1 MKDVGHSFTERC
13 LAAAL
18 SLAFVLLSPPAR
30 ACADQ
35 HDDDAALGQKVY
47 DDLKAKLQIVDNSK
61 YLPVLRGVGAKV
73 ALAAQPHWFDERFY
87 VVRGND
93 VNAFSAPGGFVFVDE
108 GLLRALNNVDE
119 LANVLGHETAHLV
132 LGHVQARTNQANR
145 TGLLLGVGKLVTGKA
160 SQGVQ
165 NTFDVATKMG
175 TYTFLNFSRQQE
187 YAADELGAKLAAKA
201 GYNPWGTVWFF
212 DELQRLV
219 GDSGYEQYVQQHP
232 STSDRVAKIEEFL
245 HENSSEYARWKNQ
258 PPRTTNLPTG
268 G

>member
-1 MKDVGHSFTERC
+1 VNDTRHRFAVRC
-13 LAAAL
+13 LAAAS
-18 SLAFVLLSPPAR
+18 SLALVLIASAPVR
-30 ACADQ
+30 ADQ
-35 HDDDAALGQKVY
+35 HDDDSALGQKVY
-47 DDLKAKLQIVDNSK
+47 DDLKVKLQIVDDSH
-61 YLPVLRGVGAKV
+61 YLPVLRRVGAKV
-73 ALAAQPHWFDERFY
+73 ALAAQPHWFEERFY

-132 LGHVQARTNQANR
+132 LGHVQAKATQANR
-145 TGLLLGVGKLVTGKA
+145 TGIFAGVGKILTSKS

-175 TYTFLNFSRQQE
+175 NYSFLNFSRQQE
-187 YAADELGAKLAAKA
+187 FAADELGAKLAAQA

-212 DELQRLV
+212 EQLQRLV

-232 STSDRVAKIEEFL
+232 STSDRVAKIEQYL
-245 HENSSEYARWKNQ
+245 HNNAAEYARWKNRQ
-258 PPRTTNLPTG
+258 PPTTSLPTER
-268 G
+268 